1 MLSFFL
7 EQVQV
12 QLLSDSL
19 NFFNVLNK
27 YICVIEIIYGFINYR
42 EMIIVKYELI

>member
-27 YICVIEIIYGFINYR
+27 YICVIIGIIYHFIN
-42 EMIIVKYELI
+42 